1 MMNWGKCQ
9 VEGYHNKANCGLY
22 KTDTKGH
29 KVWLNVCS
37 RHEIEIGDEN
47 LQRIK
52 GG

>member
-1 MMNWGKCQ
+1 MNLGKCQ
-9 VEGYHNKANCGLY
+9 VEGCPDKARYGIY
-22 KTDTKGH
+22 KTITKGH